1 MGTDKSKGTKVF
13 ALAGK
18 INNVGLVEVPMGT
31 TLREIIYDIGGGIK
45 NGKKFK
51 AVQTGGPSGGCLSEK
66 DLDTPIDYDN
76 LVEKGSMMGS
86 GGMIVLDEDDCM
98 VNIAKFY
105 LEFTVEESCGKCTP
119 CRVGNMRMLEIL
131 NKITDGEATLEDLEV
146 LETLALTIQDSA
158 LCALGQSAPNPVLS
172 TLKEFKDEYI
182 AHIVEKRCPAGS
194 CKKLVN
200 YRIIKE
206 NCLGCGMCARNCP
219 VNAIYKTDET
229 GKNPRL
235 NAYAIDSEKCIKCGT
250 CVGKCPAKPKA
261 IVK

>member
-1 MGTDKSKGTKVF
+1 
-13 ALAGK
+13 
-18 INNVGLVEVPMGT
+18 
-31 TLREIIYDIGGGIK
+31 
-45 NGKKFK
+45 
-51 AVQTGGPSGGCLSEK
+51 
-66 DLDTPIDYDN
+66 
-76 LVEKGSMMGS
+76 MGS

-146 LETLALTIQDSA
+146 LETLALTIQDSS

-194 CKKLVN
+194 CKNLVN
-200 YRIIKE
+200 YQIIKKD
-206 NCLGCGMCARNCP
+206 CLGCGMCARNCP
-219 VNAIYKTDET
+219 VNAIYKTDEP

-235 NAYAIDSEKCIKCGT
+235 NAYAIDNEKCIKCGT
-250 CVGKCPAKPKA
+250 CLSKCPAKPRA